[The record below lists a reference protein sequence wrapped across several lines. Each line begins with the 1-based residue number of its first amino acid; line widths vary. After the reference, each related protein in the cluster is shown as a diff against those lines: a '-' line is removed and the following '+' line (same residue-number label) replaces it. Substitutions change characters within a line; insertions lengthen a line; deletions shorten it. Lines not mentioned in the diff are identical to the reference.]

1 MINGNKRSRAP
12 SCTVI
17 SARNR
22 NGKFY
27 LLPIAREALLV
38 IPPRE
43 AEMLTTIFR
52 LTGTVIT
59 LNAAVVLPANTVTV
73 EGTAALLG
81 SLLDKLTTK
90 PPVGAGAV
98 SVTVPTEL
106 FPPRTLVGLR
116 DRAESAAAG

>member
-1 MINGNKRSRAP
+1 M
-12 SCTVI
+12 V

-22 NGKFY
+22 NEKFY
-27 LLPIAREALLV
+27 LLLIVREALLV

-52 LTGTVIT
+52 LTDTVVT
-59 LNAAVVLPANTVTV
+59 LNVAVVLPANTVTV
-73 EGTAALLG
+73 GGTAALLEL
-81 SLLDKLTTK
+81 LLDKATTK
-90 PPVGAGAV
+90 PPAGAGAV

-106 FPPRTLVGLR
+106 LPPRTLVGLR